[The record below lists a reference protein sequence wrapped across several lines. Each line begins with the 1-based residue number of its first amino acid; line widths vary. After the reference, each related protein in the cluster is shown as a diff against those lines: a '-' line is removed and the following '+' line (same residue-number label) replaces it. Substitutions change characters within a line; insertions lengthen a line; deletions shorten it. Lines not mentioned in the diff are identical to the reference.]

1 MLIMPGIVKL
11 VETISFMRHSDF
23 HGSEATWLAAVKT
36 QVESLRFGTVQ
47 IIVHDAQ
54 VVQIEKTEKVRFQK
68 PDGEASNQ
76 RDSSKQS

>member
-1 MLIMPGIVKL
+1 MK
-11 VETISFMRHSDF
+11 HSDF
-23 HGSEATWLAAVKT
+23 HGSEPTWLAAVKT

-47 IIVHDAQ
+47 IVVHDAQ

-76 RDSSKQS
+76 RVSSNQS